1 MSKLLILIA
10 GFAAGAA
17 ILAGTVV
24 ALDETQAP
32 ALRSSALAGAAPSGT
47 RTLVIQHVQRGCHV
61 WSAGGRRSASMRL
74 DLSRGSR
81 LVLVDQDVDPQGLV
95 QLAGP
100 RLAFGNHMMVGRGQ
114 TLVFTKP
121 GLYRFRNRVVEMG
134 PMLKVKTIGPDN
146 VLRLTVAVR

>member
-1 MSKLLILIA
+1 MSKFLILIA

-32 ALRSSALAGAAPSGT
+32 APRSTALAGAAPSGFT
-47 RTLVIQHVQRGCHV
+47 KLVIQHVQRGCHV

-74 DLSRGSR
+74 DLRRGAR
-81 LVLVDQDVDPQGLV
+81 LVLVDQDLDPQGLV

-100 RLAFGNHMMVGRGQ
+100 RLPFGNHMMVGKAQ
-114 TLVFTKP
+114 TLVFAKP

-134 PMLKVKTIGPDN
+134 PMIKVKTLGPDN
-146 VLRLTVAVR
+146 VLRLTVSVR

>member
-1 MSKLLILIA
+1 MGKLLILLA
-10 GFAAGAA
+10 GFVVGAA
-17 ILAGTVV
+17 VLAGTVV
-24 ALDETQAP
+24 ALDETRAP
-32 ALRSSALAGAAPSGT
+32 APRFAAVAGAAGGT
-47 RTLVIQHVQRGCHV
+47 TRLVIQHVQRGCHV
-61 WSAGGRRSASMRL
+61 WTAGGRRSATMRL
-74 DLSRGSR
+74 DLRRGAR
-81 LVLVDQDVDPQGLV
+81 LLLVDQDIDPQGMV

-134 PMLKVKTIGPDN
+134 PMLKVKTLGPDN